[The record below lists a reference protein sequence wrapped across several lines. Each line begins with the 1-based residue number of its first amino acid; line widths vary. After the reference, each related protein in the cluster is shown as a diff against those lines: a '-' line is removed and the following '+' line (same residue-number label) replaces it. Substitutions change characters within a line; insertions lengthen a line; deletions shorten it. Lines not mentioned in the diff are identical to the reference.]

1 MFNFRLAL
9 IYIIL
14 QIFTPHSL
22 SNNIDLDIYFFS
34 DTWSSTHFYPIF
46 GATKYIFVLT
56 LFLILFLTLLFVF
69 FLEVILLRFSL
80 GRSQSPN
87 GIGDSLSRSKSSHG
101 GIPLNYYAGILFN
114 YYLQITGRT
123 VQRHVAAMQKKG
135 VLKREGTNKGKWVVV
150 SWIIANVTAL

>member
-1 MFNFRLAL
+1 MYNFRLAL

-14 QIFTPHSL
+14 QIFTPYIL
-22 SNNIDLDIYFFS
+22 SNKIDLDIYFFS

-114 YYLQITGRT
+114 YNLQLMIEAIEKTNRKWF
-123 VQRHVAAMQKKG
+123 VFLFFR
-135 VLKREGTNKGKWVVV
+135 RNGTLG
-150 SWIIANVTAL
+150 TAGD